1 MKRTITTPVYAVAV
15 TDSKPIEN
23 AVSAEP
29 NQHIVEAIV
38 YTPPF
43 ETMETAAVPSVV
55 PVVVAAP
62 EPAKPKAAK
71 AKGAQAI
78 AEATD
83 ETSWRQQNNPEVVRR
98 LEHELLTAIYSTEKE
113 VVDLQAKIESLGETM
128 AKLKGKLEITWR
140 SRDELLEKL
149 PAQLVSLREGKP
161 LAVPAAELPPVG
173 DTPAPN
179 LAAFTEDDPD
189 PIEVE
194 PAAESLPERWQDIP
208 TRDLI
213 ANVDRLGPARL
224 EAIAGAFPTLLEL
237 ADARSRARKAGRHF
251 SSEFPKGTGKVIG
264 DSIESALLA
273 MVERYGDALD
283 DDNPAPVLDPVADPK
298 PEPKPE
304 PVAKPAAVKSEPKPE
319 PAKPAGP
326 IAAEELTLAAD
337 SPRVRTIRA
346 IARSVAA
353 EATED
358 GLKADARENWVDGFE
373 SGKAGAAVDACPE
386 SLEISDATDW
396 VKGWAYYRLFGRVGE
411 IAAAE
416 VAEVEPALTEP
427 APQSPPGDYDPV
439 HADFVRQI
447 LDWLMSN
454 RGEMKP
460 ASANSPLWWSIGAQ
474 CFEEGEPAEE
484 CPTEKEVA
492 KGKWANTEEID
503 QVDWLRGWLS
513 RKLEIEA
520 GAKTTAE
527 LIAAPVAP
535 PAVEVA
541 TEAKPA
547 EEPVEEPAAEVEQP
561 RTLESVFDA
570 VTAEPSPR
578 RPKDF
583 ATEFNAGY
591 TAALS
596 ERPWLKCPHDPTADL
611 PRAADWMRGWIE
623 GAALDSDL

>member
-15 TDSKPIEN
+15 ADSKPIKN
-23 AVSAEP
+23 AESVEP
-29 NQHIVEAIV
+29 NQHVVEAIV

-43 ETMETAAVPSVV
+43 ETMETAAVPSIV
-55 PVVVAAP
+55 PVAVAAP
-62 EPAKPKAAK
+62 ASEPAKPKAARV
-71 AKGAQAI
+71 KGTQAI
-78 AEATD
+78 VEAT
-83 ETSWRQQNNPEVVRR
+83 ENTVWKQQDDDKVVRR
-98 LEHELLTAIYSTEKE
+98 LEHALLDAIYSTEKE

-128 AKLKGKLEITWR
+128 AKLKGKLETTWR

-161 LAVPAAELPPVG
+161 LAVPAAELPPAG

-194 PAAESLPERWQDIP
+194 PAAEPLPERWQDIP

-237 ADARSRARKAGRHF
+237 ADARSRARKSGRHF

-273 MVERYGDALD
+273 MVGRYGDALD
-283 DDNPAPVLDPVADPK
+283 EDSHAPVLDPVAET
-298 PEPKPE
+298 EPKPE
-304 PVAKPAAVKSEPKPE
+304 PVAKPPAVKAEPKTAE
-319 PAKPAGP
+319 PIKQ
-326 IAAEELTLAAD
+326 AEVSLAVD
-337 SPRVRTIRA
+337 NPRTRTIRA
-346 IARSVAA
+346 IARSVSA
-353 EATED
+353 EATEE
-358 GLKADARENWVDGFE
+358 GLKADAGESWVDGYN
-373 SGKAGAAVDACPE
+373 AGAAGWVVDDCPVSE
-386 SLEISDATDW
+386 MGDVTDW
-396 VKGWAYYRLFGRVGE
+396 VKGWVYHRLFQRQKE

-416 VAEVEPALTEP
+416 ATEPAEAAEVEPVQTEP

-460 ASANSPLWWSIGAQ
+460 AAANSPMWWSIGAQ

-492 KGKWANTEEID
+492 KGEWANTEEID

-520 GAKTTAE
+520 GAKTTGE

-535 PAVEVA
+535 PAAEVA
-541 TEAKPA
+541 TEA
-547 EEPVEEPAAEVEQP
+547 EPVEEPAAEVEQP